1 MSIAR
6 ILVLDL
12 TSPDLGNTLILY
24 TPSSRHLIIDL
35 GHINGVALL
44 MILGIDI
51 RLLILATP
59 RYDTCEVLI
68 IKLYHLIWQGG
79 VAKTDTPTQ
88 HAKESLDV
96 GFGS

>member
-1 MSIAR
+1 VSIAR

-24 TPSSRHLIIDL
+24 TPSSRHLNIDL
-35 GHINGVALL
+35 GHINEVARL

-51 RLLILATP
+51 RLL
-59 RYDTCEVLI
+59 YDTCEVLI

>member
-24 TPSSRHLIIDL
+24 SYSRHLNIDL
-35 GHINGVALL
+35 GHINEVARL

-68 IKLYHLIWQGG
+68 IKFYHLIWQGG

>member
-24 TPSSRHLIIDL
+24 SYSRHLIIDL
-35 GHINGVALL
+35 GHINGVARL

>member
-24 TPSSRHLIIDL
+24 SYSRHLIIDL
-35 GHINGVALL
+35 GHINEVARL

-68 IKLYHLIWQGG
+68 IKFYHLIWQGG

>member
-24 TPSSRHLIIDL
+24 TPSSRHLNIDL
-35 GHINGVALL
+35 GHINEVARL

-51 RLLILATP
+51 RLL
-59 RYDTCEVLI
+59 YDTCEVLI

>member
-24 TPSSRHLIIDL
+24 SYSRHLIIDL
-35 GHINGVALL
+35 GHINGVARL

-68 IKLYHLIWQGG
+68 IKFYHLIWQGG